1 MKCPICGK
9 DLDLQNKQI
18 GTSENG
24 DQSLMNMQSA
34 IAVKSNGTLIN
45 NVRRRSLLRKLPKRK
60 QKRS

>member
-24 DQSLMNMQSA
+24 IQSLMNMQSA
-34 IAVKSNGTLIN
+34 IAVKAME
-45 NVRRRSLLRKLPKRK
+45 P
-60 QKRS
+60 